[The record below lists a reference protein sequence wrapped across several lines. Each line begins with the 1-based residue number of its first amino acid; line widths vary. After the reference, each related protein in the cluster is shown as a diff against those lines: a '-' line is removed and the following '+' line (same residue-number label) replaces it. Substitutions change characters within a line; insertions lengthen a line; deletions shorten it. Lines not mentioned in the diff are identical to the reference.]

1 MVEYSHEKKRTVR
14 GEEYYNGGL
23 TKMIEKTMTI
33 EQILRTYA
41 GLADILLSSGMHC
54 LGCVMASGENLE
66 QACAVHGIDA
76 DKLTKQ
82 LNDYLANK

>member
-33 EQILRTYA
+33 EQILRTDA

-54 LGCVMASGENLE
+54 LGCVMASGEDLE
-66 QACAVHGIDA
+66 QACAVHGINVDELVE
-76 DKLTKQ
+76 KLNAYLETK
-82 LNDYLANK
+82 

>member
-23 TKMIEKTMTI
+23 TN
-33 EQILRTYA
+33 EQILRTDA

>member
-23 TKMIEKTMTI
+23 TK
-33 EQILRTYA
+33 
-41 GLADILLSSGMHC
+41 SGMHC